1 MKTLRAV
8 VKLPF
13 CLPGGE
19 LLKVPGYN
27 VKTETYAE
35 FDGELFE
42 DLEGCPSR
50 AELVAALR
58 QIWRPWAAYKFA
70 TDHDRAAM
78 LAAVI
83 GGVCRP
89 GLDLAPGIVF
99 DAPTA
104 GSGKSLAARALGS
117 LILGRRCP
125 VTVGV
130 NLADDD
136 ETRKLLVADAIAG
149 VDVVLMDNLHGH
161 LASPALEGLI
171 TAGVLRGRVL
181 GSSQNFEGEA
191 RGTVLLTSN
200 NASLNRDLARRFLRV
215 RIDHGVERPQGL
227 EFAFDPVERALTERL
242 AIARGVLVVV
252 QGFFAAGSPIVGRGD
267 AGFCQWNR
275 LVRQCVLWVGR
286 EGIDEEAGVGDMGDP
301 AHSIME
307 EAGRNDPDSEALAML
322 LDGLHEKFEDGIFLA
337 REVSAWLGSGFVD
350 EASLMVREALELLMP
365 GRSANVSSASVA
377 NVLKFRV
384 DRPSGGLVLRRGQG
398 ARNTAVYSV
407 QKS

>member
-13 CLPGGE
+13 ALPSGE
-19 LLKVPGYN
+19 LVKVPGYN
-27 VKTETYAE
+27 LETETYAD
-35 FDGELFE
+35 FDGEAFE
-42 DLEGCPSR
+42 DLPDSPSR
-50 AELVAALR
+50 AELAAALR
-58 QIWRPWAAYKFA
+58 QIWRPWAAYKLA

-78 LAAVI
+78 LAAII

-89 GLDLAPGIVF
+89 GLDLAPGVVF
-99 DAPTA
+99 DAPMP
-104 GSGKSLAARALGS
+104 GSGKTLAARALGS

-149 VDVVLMDNLHGH
+149 VDVVLLDNLHGH

-181 GSSQNFEGEA
+181 GSSQNFEGEV

-200 NASLNRDLARRFLRV
+200 NASLSRDLARRFLRV

-227 EFAFDPVERALTERL
+227 EFTFDPVERALVERL
-242 AIARGVLVVV
+242 AIARGVLVLLS
-252 QGFFAAGSPIVGRGD
+252 GFFAAGSPIVGRGD
-267 AGFCQWNR
+267 AGFSQWNR

-307 EAGRNDPDSEALAML
+307 EAGRSDPDSEALAML
-322 LDGLHEKFEDGIFLA
+322 LDGLNARFDGGYFYA
-337 REVSAWLGSGFVD
+337 REVAAWMDGGFTD
-350 EASLMVREALELLMP
+350 PEAAAVREALDLLMP
-365 GRSANVSSASVA
+365 GRSHLSAA
-377 NVLKFRV
+377 TIGNILKYRV
-384 DRPSGGLVLRRGQG
+384 DRPSCGLVLRKCAGPK
-398 ARNTAVYSV
+398 NTVVYSV
-407 QKS
+407 QPA

>member
-13 CLPGGE
+13 GLPSGE
-19 LLKVPGYN
+19 IVKVPGYN
-27 VKTETYAE
+27 AETETYAD

-42 DLEGCPSR
+42 DLPDRPSR
-50 AELVAALR
+50 AELVVALR
-58 QIWRPWAAYKFA
+58 QIWRPWAAYRFA
-70 TDHDRAAM
+70 TAHDRAAM
-78 LAAVI
+78 LAAII

-89 GLDLAPGIVF
+89 GLDLAPGVLL
-99 DAPTA
+99 DAPMA
-104 GSGKSLAARALGS
+104 GSGKTLAARALGS

-149 VDVVLMDNLHGH
+149 VDVVLLDNLHGH
-161 LASPALEGLI
+161 LSSPALEGLI

-181 GSSQNFEGEA
+181 GSSQNFEGEV

-200 NASLNRDLARRFLRV
+200 NASLSRDLARRFLRV

-252 QGFFAAGSPIVGRGD
+252 SGFFAAGSPVIGRGD
-267 AGFCQWNR
+267 AGFAQWNR
-275 LVRQCVLWVGR
+275 LVRQCVLWLGD
-286 EGIDEEAGVGDMGDP
+286 EGLDEEAGVGGLGDP

-307 EAGRNDPDSEALAML
+307 EAGRSDPDSEALAML
-322 LDGLHEKFEDGIFLA
+322 LDGLSHQFGSTFFYA
-337 REVSAWLGSGFVD
+337 REVAVWLGCGLTD
-350 EASLMVREALELLMP
+350 EASATVREALDLLMP
-365 GRSANVSSASVA
+365 GRSHLSAASIG
-377 NVLKFRV
+377 NILKYRV
-384 DRPSGGLVLRRGQG
+384 DRPSCGLVLRSGPG
-398 ARNTAVYSV
+398 ARKTTAFSV
-407 QKS
+407 QAA